1 MLNNIFGCIF
11 IGLLVYI
18 LFLALFSNKLIEG
31 LAVKKMKV
39 KKQKFKSYDKDPIQ
53 MATKNEE
60 NIKQLRKEVDGIKE
74 LANKAKQLKVT
85 VDDNSKNIDGLI
97 KQQQSQV
104 NAASKQAKAL

>member
-1 MLNNIFGCIF
+1 
-11 IGLLVYI
+11 
-18 LFLALFSNKLIEG
+18 
-31 LAVKKMKV
+31 
-39 KKQKFKSYDKDPIQ
+39 